1 MKFKAN
7 RDKLYLWIISL
18 LNIVFGTIVIV
29 FCLSETYLGAVLFLI
44 AIAVINIQF
53 FVIYYYL
60 KDLCLIIRFGVL
72 KIRIKY
78 SSIMEIKETVNT
90 YSSFA
95 TARHRLGIRI
105 KKKKTSFYVYVSP
118 KNEDEFKKILV
129 EKCKHLSEEKREVI

>member
-53 FVIYYYL
+53 FVINYYL
-60 KDLCLIIRFGVL
+60 KDLYLIIRFGVL
-72 KIRIKY
+72 KIRINY

-129 EKCKHLSEEKREVI
+129 EKCKYLREEKGK

>member
-53 FVIYYYL
+53 FVINYYL
-60 KDLCLIIRFGVL
+60 KDLYLIIRFGVL
-72 KIRIKY
+72 KIRINY

-95 TARHRLGIRI
+95 TARHRLEKRI

-129 EKCKHLSEEKREVI
+129 EKCKYLSEEKGK

>member
-53 FVIYYYL
+53 FVINYYL
-60 KDLCLIIRFGVL
+60 KDLYLIIRFGVL
-72 KIRIKY
+72 KIRINY

-129 EKCKHLSEEKREVI
+129 EKCKYLSEEKRDVI

>member
-1 MKFKAN
+1 MAA
-7 RDKLYLWIISL
+7 LIGWIVRAV
-18 LNIVFGTIVIV
+18 VFGTIVIV

-53 FVIYYYL
+53 FVINYYL
-60 KDLCLIIRFGVL
+60 KDLYLIIRFGVL
-72 KIRIKY
+72 KIRINY

-129 EKCKHLSEEKREVI
+129 EKCKYLSEEKGK

>member
-29 FCLSETYLGAVLFLI
+29 FCLSETYLGAVLFLL

-60 KDLCLIIRFGVL
+60 KDLYLIIRFGVL

-129 EKCKHLSEEKREVI
+129 EKCKHLNEEKREVI

>member
-53 FVIYYYL
+53 FVINYYL
-60 KDLCLIIRFGVL
+60 KDLYLIIRFGVL
-72 KIRIKY
+72 KIRINY

-129 EKCKHLSEEKREVI
+129 EKCKYLSEEKREVI

>member
-53 FVIYYYL
+53 FVINYYL
-60 KDLCLIIRFGVL
+60 KDLYLIIRFGVL
-72 KIRIKY
+72 KIRINY

-129 EKCKHLSEEKREVI
+129 EKCKYLSEEKGK

>member
-29 FCLSETYLGAVLFLI
+29 FCLSATYLGAVLFLI

-53 FVIYYYL
+53 FVINYYL
-60 KDLCLIIRFGVL
+60 KDLYLIIRFGVL
-72 KIRIKY
+72 KIRINY

-129 EKCKHLSEEKREVI
+129 EKCKYLSEEKGK

>member
-53 FVIYYYL
+53 FVINYYL
-60 KDLCLIIRFGVL
+60 KDLYLIIRFGVL
-72 KIRIKY
+72 KIRINY